1 MPSSLESSRETI
13 VLQHPDTSGITL
25 ALPTRASVK
34 TEKRR
39 IIGMATSDVVKDPAE
54 KGKLKLIILIA
65 VAVLLAIGLS
75 VGATWYFVSS
85 PKSEPA
91 PVVDANIKL
100 PAIYEPMAPAFV
112 VNYNANGRQR
122 YMQVS
127 MTLQARDQNDLN
139 ALKVHMPVIRNNL
152 VMLFSGQTFDDLAT
166 PVGQEILR
174 QKATATVQ
182 EVAQKELGKVV
193 VDQVLFTNFVLQ

>member
-1 MPSSLESSRETI
+1 
-13 VLQHPDTSGITL
+13 
-25 ALPTRASVK
+25 
-34 TEKRR
+34 
-39 IIGMATSDVVKDPAE
+39 MATSDAVKDPAV
-54 KGKLKLIILIA
+54 KGKLKLIILIV

-75 VGATWYFVSS
+75 VGATWYFMHS
-85 PKSEPA
+85 PKSEAVPQA
-91 PVVDANIKL
+91 DVNVKL

-112 VNYNANGRQR
+112 VNFNANGRQR

-127 MTLQARDQNDLN
+127 VTLQARDPADLK
-139 ALKVHMPVIRNNL
+139 ALMVHLPVIRNNL

-174 QKATATVQ
+174 QKTTASVQ

-193 VDQVLFTNFVLQ
+193 IDQALFTNFVLQ